1 MARPHHREHFCEKR
15 MAVRLFSPNYSR
27 KMGKIT
33 EKKFL
38 QFIEGYGILKNVVE
52 EIGGSLL

>member
-1 MARPHHREHFCEKR
+1 MI
-15 MAVRLFSPNYSR
+15 VRLFSPNYSR

-38 QFIEGYGILKNVVE
+38 QFIGGYGILKNVVE